1 MGSSDRMDA
10 KTCPWCQRWCL
21 KDNACNYIFA
31 CGLQTGSA
39 GFVIG
44 AGCGRSWC
52 WGCGKKFCGLYYD
65 QVTGLKLPEAKD
77 SHDAICCLA
86 EGVKEEFCAGGCSSH
101 CARRW

>member
-1 MGSSDRMDA
+1 MDA